1 MVSPLRD
8 GDIEFE
14 SDFTDASPDST
25 QSKGPM
31 RSNTI
36 TKIKEVGVPQE
47 MYDALKQKL
56 IEKETELEK
65 HEQTIYDLQQKL
77 EQAE

>member
-14 SDFTDASPDST
+14 SDLTDASPDNT

-36 TKIKEVGVPQE
+36 TKSKEVGVPQE

-65 HEQTIYDLQQKL
+65 HE
-77 EQAE
+77 